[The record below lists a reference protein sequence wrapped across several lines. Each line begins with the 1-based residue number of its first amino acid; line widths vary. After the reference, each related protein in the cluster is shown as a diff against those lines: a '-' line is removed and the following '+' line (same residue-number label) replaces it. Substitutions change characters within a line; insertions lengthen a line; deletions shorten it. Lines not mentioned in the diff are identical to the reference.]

1 MWAYRWSYIQEK
13 MALIPCLPVT
23 GPGVR
28 TLLFRRYMGKR
39 GTSTMGK
46 GNMATISLFAGHD
59 KCGFDRC
66 LGFIYGTFDT

>member
-1 MWAYRWSYIQEK
+1 
-13 MALIPCLPVT
+13 
-23 GPGVR
+23 
-28 TLLFRRYMGKR
+28 MGKR

-66 LGFIYGTFDT
+66 LGFIYGTSDT